1 LERAVARPRAKSLMA
16 RVSGVD
22 ASEGEDAGYRLIS
35 RKAEW
40 IKIPASR
47 IRPTVSSLSNFSKVE
62 APMAAR
68 KQATVAPH
76 AMPAAALITRCHE
89 GFMAMRRTIRRF
101 GPGVISMRAY
111 GKTSE
116 VNNVT
121 MIVQGAFLTGRLR
134 LIDTACPEAVE
145 GKEREPQVNKSKV
158 SRTANCGCP
167 ISNDKARAGPH
178 EREPHPHTHP
188 YCPQKRW
195 LDRFSRSS
203 HQAVCWQVHIT
214 ILPSIERETAVK
226 WNDFM
231 LCRSLFSPFP
241 NSGHVVRDRKSKDFV
256 EFDRLD
262 RQRERFRRRSRSS
275 RRCGL
280 QGL

>member
-1 LERAVARPRAKSLMA
+1 
-16 RVSGVD
+16 
-22 ASEGEDAGYRLIS
+22 
-35 RKAEW
+35 
-40 IKIPASR
+40 
-47 IRPTVSSLSNFSKVE
+47 
-62 APMAAR
+62 
-68 KQATVAPH
+68 
-76 AMPAAALITRCHE
+76 
-89 GFMAMRRTIRRF
+89 MAMRRTIRRF

-226 WNDFM
+226 WNGFM

-275 RRCGL
+275 RRWPPGSFRNGAMYGRPTRGARNWLSCSLLTTGRL
-280 QGL
+280 FPPLDPRSASTPIVDGGAEVGMAGPAVVSRICRSRVSR

>member
-1 LERAVARPRAKSLMA
+1 MA

-22 ASEGEDAGYRLIS
+22 ASGGEDAGCRLIR

-40 IKIPASR
+40 IKMPASR

-62 APMAAR
+62 APKAAR

-76 AMPAAALITRCHE
+76 AMPAATVITRCHE

-134 LIDTACPEAVE
+134 LSDAACPEAVE
-145 GKEREPQVNKSKV
+145 GKEREPQVKESKV
-158 SRTANCGCP
+158 SRTANCRCP
-167 ISNDKARAGPH
+167 TSNDKARACPH

-188 YCPQKRW
+188 VLPTKEVARP
-195 LDRFSRSS
+195 FFPFEPPSS
-203 HQAVCWQVHIT
+203 LLASAPNNLAVN
-214 ILPSIERETAVK
+214 RA
-226 WNDFM
+226 
-231 LCRSLFSPFP
+231 
-241 NSGHVVRDRKSKDFV
+241 
-256 EFDRLD
+256 
-262 RQRERFRRRSRSS
+262 
-275 RRCGL
+275 
-280 QGL
+280 